1 MNFTASHLIFVI
13 FLAGQTL
20 INNVVAQRKRQNEY
34 QQILSKFNSWKEK
47 QFRSG
52 TYASEKNC
60 NPDTMLKK
68 GYKGP
73 EMGIPKELTMSFFD
87 LNNDKIID
95 GLVTFSV
102 DQCDGGNALMNL
114 QTKLLILSKAD
125 SYFVD
130 DKYFTKIES
139 ALKKGWI
146 TIESSTYGT
155 IYGTF
160 HDYKEADG
168 RCCPSITK
176 PFSLTYPTTKLNYEI
191 ENIIFYKK

>member
-87 LNNDKIID
+87 LNNIA
-95 GLVTFSV
+95 FSHLK
-102 DQCDGGNALMNL
+102 CN
-114 QTKLLILSKAD
+114 IAD
-125 SYFVD
+125 RRKPNK
-130 DKYFTKIES
+130 KYFTDDE
-139 ALKKGWI
+139 L
-146 TIESSTYGT
+146 
-155 IYGTF
+155 
-160 HDYKEADG
+160 KEANQS
-168 RCCPSITK
+168 RWRNSK
-176 PFSLTYPTTKLNYEI
+176 RRNYSSEVRRAKYI
-191 ENIIFYKK
+191 RTGC